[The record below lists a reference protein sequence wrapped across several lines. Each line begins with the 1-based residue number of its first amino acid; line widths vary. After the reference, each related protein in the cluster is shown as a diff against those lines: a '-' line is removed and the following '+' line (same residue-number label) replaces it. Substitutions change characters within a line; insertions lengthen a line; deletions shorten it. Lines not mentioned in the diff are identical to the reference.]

1 VKAEYSQALGTTTID
16 AADPDRQSF
25 GNSSSESSLM
35 AREEQDPAS
44 EAAISTDK
52 LSTDKLSTDKLSSDK
67 VAVATGR
74 YVTTPKVRRVKP
86 ILYGACLVLAL
97 SIGSFCAYQ
106 YLNGKSGQS
115 QALASRV
122 APPAVTVSTAEAKIQ
137 EVDDTLSVTGSVS
150 AWDPLSVG
158 AEVSGLR
165 ITAVNVDEGDYVKKG
180 QILTTLNSSLLEAQL
195 EQAKARLQSSAANLK
210 KSIQPNRQEDIN
222 ALRGALAQAQANTAQ
237 EEAHRR
243 QARVN
248 LANCELNAGRWTALA
263 RVGAES
269 KLDAETKQLA
279 LDTARQELLMSDA
292 KIKAARSMEDQ
303 AHEKMLEAERGGR
316 LEDVDISRATI
327 AETRGQIRQL
337 QQQIAQ
343 TIIRAPDD
351 GLVSKRDA
359 HIGDITNAGTPL
371 FSIIRLN
378 RLELRAQVSDIDL
391 AQFKPGQTVSISST
405 EDEKGAVPG
414 KVKLVSPQVDPMS
427 RLGTVRIDLPSSA
440 GLKPGM
446 FVHGQ
451 VDLGHRKAITV
462 PTNALISRNGE
473 FFVFT
478 LDGTR
483 AISTQ
488 VKVGVRA
495 DKFVE
500 ISEGLKP
507 GQVVVDKGARFLS
520 DRDFVRVSQ

>member
-16 AADPDRQSF
+16 AADLDRQSH
-25 GNSSSESSLM
+25 GNSSSESSLV
-35 AREEQDPAS
+35 AREDQDSVS
-44 EAAISTDK
+44 EALISTDRLSTDRLSADK
-52 LSTDKLSTDKLSSDK
+52 LSTDKLTM
-67 VAVATGR
+67 ATGR
-74 YVTTPKVRRVKP
+74 YVTKPKVRRAKP
-86 ILYGACLVLAL
+86 ILYGACLLLAL
-97 SIGSFCAYQ
+97 SVGSFCAYQ
-106 YLNGKSGQS
+106 YFNGKSQS

-165 ITAVNVDEGDYVKKG
+165 ITAVNVDEGDFVKKG

-222 ALRGALAQAQANTAQ
+222 ALRGALAQARANTAQ

-263 RVGAES
+263 KVGAES

-343 TIIRAPDD
+343 TVIRAPDD

-371 FSIIRLN
+371 FSVIRLN

-391 AQFKPGQTVSISST
+391 AQFKPGQIVSISST
-405 EDEKGAVPG
+405 EEEKGAVPG
-414 KVKLVSPQVDPMS
+414 KVKLVSPQVDPIS

-483 AISTQ
+483 ALSTQ